1 MPTDSVSILDGSTF
15 VVSDRAGDIDAGVDT
30 PHGLLHRDTRF
41 LSRWRLRLDGRPLQ
55 VLSTEDVDYFAAQL
69 VLVPSTGTIYQ
80 NPSLSVIRQRYVGD
94 GLHEDLVVLNHAR
107 QPVEATL
114 RLEVGADFA
123 DLFEVEDALQKQG
136 TLYREV
142 RGDELIL
149 GYGRGDFVR
158 ETAVWARVPP
168 VRDED
173 GLVCHIQVPPH
184 GEWQTCVEA
193 RPRAEQPAHD

>member
-15 VVSDRAGDIDAGVDT
+15 VVSDRPGDIDAGVDT

-55 VLSTEDVDYFAAQL
+55 VLSTEDVDYFAAQFFL
-69 VLVPSTGTIYQ
+69 APSTGTIYQ

-107 QPVEATL
+107 HPVKAT
-114 RLEVGADFA
+114 
-123 DLFEVEDALQKQG
+123 LQKQG

-158 ETAVWARVPP
+158 ETAIWARVPP